1 MERWDFS
8 WRKRSGETFDC
19 LSFQREKVENPDRR
33 YAVQVRRSYG
43 QNYMEKGLSLAR
55 DYGEEMERRFLL
67 YEKIGET
74 GDDEVCASCLGSVP
88 GSLWC

>member
-1 MERWDFS
+1 MERLL
-8 WRKRSGETFDC
+8 TVC
-19 LSFQREKVENPDRR
+19 LSSGRRWKIRIGAMRYRFGALTDRITWKR
-33 YAVQVRRSYG
+33 
-43 QNYMEKGLSLAR
+43 GLSLAR

-74 GDDEVCASCLGSVP
+74 GDDEVCVSCLGSVP